1 MTSSTQQDNTPE
13 EKPESVGSSCCGGMA
28 GKMTDCWPM
37 MEQMMAAF
45 MSAGT
50 PGGGEPREENT
61 RAKSTMPSFCAEMAA
76 KMAGCGCRGGEQK

>member
-1 MTSSTQQDNTPE
+1 
-13 EKPESVGSSCCGGMA
+13 
-28 GKMTDCWPM
+28 